1 MVAFR
6 MVSNALHAEIRF
18 GLGRRGAQ
26 PLPVDPRGWLAGQLD
41 GPDPAMVRPWHSS
54 AEGLRALRL
63 DQVTK
68 NGKGENVRPVIAAD
82 AATAIDVLLTT
93 DTPFRERLVWFWA
106 NHFTVSLRRGQVIP
120 VAHAYLREAIRPHVT
135 GRFGDMLAAV
145 MHHPAMLMYL
155 DNAQSVG
162 PTSNAG
168 KRARRGLNE
177 NLARECLE
185 LHTVTPASG
194 YTQTDVTEFAKVL
207 TGWSVRFD
215 EEPPGY
221 VFRVNAHELGSKA
234 VMGQVY
240 AGGEAEGMRALAWLA
255 AQPTTYRNLATKLVR
270 HFVADVPPPAAVAR
284 VERVLSATK
293 GDLKAAALEVIA
305 VPEGWTPLT
314 KLRQPMDYVVGVL
327 RALDLPAAKRPDLRG
342 VFGQLGQPYM
352 SAPLPNGWSDLAV
365 DWAAPEA
372 MLRRIDWAY
381 SIAGRAGDADAAAIA
396 DASLGEFLPAET
408 MAAIR
413 RAGDRRE
420 ALTLLLAAP
429 EFQRR

>member
-1 MVAFR
+1 MVAFG
-6 MVSNALHAEIRF
+6 MSSNALHAEIRF
-18 GLGRRGAQ
+18 GLGRRGSA
-26 PLPVDPRGWLAGQLD
+26 PLPVDPRGWLVGQLD
-41 GPDPAMVRPWHSS
+41 GPDPAMDRPWSS
-54 AEGLRALRL
+54 TAEGLRALRL

-68 NGKGENVRPVIAAD
+68 NGKGENVRPVIAAN
-82 AATAIDVLLTT
+82 AALAIDVLLTT

-106 NHFTVSLRRGQVIP
+106 NHFTVSLRRGQVAPI
-120 VAHAYLREAIRPHVT
+120 AQAYLREAIRPHVT

-145 MHHPAMLMYL
+145 MRHPAMLIYL
-155 DNAQSVG
+155 DNAQSFG

-168 KRARRGLNE
+168 RRGRRGLNE

-194 YTQTDVTEFAKVL
+194 YTQDDVTEFAKVL
-207 TGWSVRFD
+207 TGWSIRYD

-221 VFRVNAHELGSKA
+221 VFRVNAHELGSKT

-240 AGGEAEGMRALAWLA
+240 SGGEAEGVRALAWLA
-255 AQPTTYRNLATKLVR
+255 EQPTTYRNLATKLVR
-270 HFVADVPPPAAVAR
+270 HFVADVPPPGAVAR

-305 VPEGWTPLT
+305 VPEAWTPLT

-342 VFGQLGQPYM
+342 VFGMLGQPYM

-365 DWAAPEA
+365 DWSAPEA
-372 MLRRIDWAY
+372 LLRRIDWAY
-381 SIAGRAGDADAAAIA
+381 SIAGRAGDVDAAAIA
-396 DASLGEFLPAET
+396 IASLGEFLPAET
-408 MAAIR
+408 MGAIR